1 MVAANM
7 GGKSMNTNTSNRAIS
22 EQVKWPKQIN
32 RIPKEVFG
40 DPDIFEMEM
49 EQIFYGPEWHMV
61 AHEAEVPN
69 KGDFKTF
76 DLGRRPILIVRGADD
91 KVRVFYNTCTHRG
104 TQVETSA
111 CGNRNTFLC
120 QYHQWSFNTEGA
132 LVGCPGFKEFSPGF
146 DKANYG
152 LPELQTAEYLGVI
165 FVTASTNAPPLQ
177 EWLGE
182 MVHPLA
188 DILVDGRLKLLG
200 YQKVMYASNWK
211 AYNDNDGYHA
221 PLLHSAFRMLNWQGG
236 KGRQIGTQSGHNA
249 IEGELSLPK
258 GETMLR
264 DPSLIE
270 FKGTDPK
277 KGSRVVQLFPL
288 AVATKH
294 LDTINLRFAIPRG
307 VASTEVHYAYFG
319 LATDSDEML
328 RHRVRQCSNLLG
340 PCGMISMED
349 ASIFQ
354 RVHLGTLTPG
364 QVQFQKGVKQTDE
377 FWFDFKQNDEA
388 SFLPKWE
395 HYRKLMNFERRS
407 EA

>member
-1 MVAANM
+1 MNANESTRRIAEHVNWPQPIN
-7 GGKSMNTNTSNRAIS
+7 K
-22 EQVKWPKQIN
+22 VPKQ
-32 RIPKEVFG
+32 VFG

-49 EQIFYGPEWHMV
+49 DRIFYGPEWHMV
-61 AHEAEVPN
+61 AHVAEVPE
-69 KGDFKTF
+69 KGDFKAF
-76 DLGRRPILIVRGADD
+76 DLGRRPILIVRGSDG
-91 KVRVFYNTCTHRG
+91 KVRAFYNACTHRG
-104 TQVETSA
+104 TQVETSG
-111 CGNRNTFLC
+111 CGNRKSFVC

-132 LVGCPGFKEFSPGF
+132 LVGCPGAQEFAPGF

-152 LPELQTAEYLGVI
+152 LPELRTSEFLGVI
-165 FVTASTNAPPLQ
+165 FVTASDSAPPF
-177 EWLGE
+177 EAWLGE
-182 MVHPLA
+182 VVDPLT
-188 DILVDGRLKLLG
+188 DILGDGRLKLLG
-200 YQKVMYASNWK
+200 YHKVIYASNWK

-236 KGRQIGTQSGHNA
+236 KGRQIATETGHNA

-258 GETMLR
+258 GESFLK

-294 LDTINLRFAIPRG
+294 LDTINLRFAIPRSVG
-307 VASTEVHYAYFG
+307 STEVHYAYFG
-319 LATDSDEML
+319 LESDSEEML

-354 RVHLGTLTPG
+354 RVHLGTFTPG
-364 QVQFQKGVKQTDE
+364 AVEFQKGVKRTDE
-377 FWFDFKQNDEA
+377 FWTDFKQNDEA
-388 SFLPKWE
+388 SFLLKWE
-395 HYRKLMNFERRS
+395 HYRKLMHFERRP